1 MTWRRNE
8 NEVREVTIRHDL
20 HALSGLFQYPA
31 THGWA
36 FKNPVLEKTV
46 KVLSDQ
52 DAIRFHRIMPGRKKL
67 LTSPFAG
74 NWDKTSTTLRG

>member
-8 NEVREVTIRHDL
+8 NEIREVTIRHDL

-36 FKNPVLEKTV
+36 EAATAA
-46 KVLSDQ
+46 
-52 DAIRFHRIMPGRKKL
+52 DAERL
-67 LTSPFAG
+67 AG
-74 NWDKTSTTLRG
+74 ERARAVEDALQ